1 MPQNIRRVVS
11 GLDEHGKSVWSS
23 DTQPSSYLDIPA
35 TGVRVTDIWRIPQMP
50 PDVLADH
57 APKSMEMWPALGGLV
72 FRLAEIPPSSTV
84 KNGDGRAAMHKSD
97 TVDLMVIISGEI
109 WGYQSDADEGVL
121 LKPGDTFIQRGTM
134 HAWENRGN
142 VPCLFAVVLVGAR
155 TLG

>member
-11 GLDEHGKSVWSS
+11 GLDERGKSVWTS
-23 DTQPSSYLDIPA
+23 DVEPSSYLDISA
-35 TGVRVTDIWRIPQMP
+35 TGVRVTDIWRVPEIP
-50 PDVLADH
+50 PDARADH
-57 APKSMEMWPALGGLV
+57 APKSFEMWPALGGLV

-84 KNGDGRAAMHKSD
+84 KNGDGRAAMHQSN

-121 LKPGDTFIQRGTM
+121 LKPGDTFIQRATM

-155 TLG
+155 TPG

>member
-11 GLDEHGKSVWSS
+11 GLDEHGKSVWTS
-23 DTQPSSYLDIPA
+23 DLEPSSYVDIPA
-35 TGVRVTDIWRIPQMP
+35 SGVRVTDIWRIPQIP
-50 PDVLADH
+50 PNVLADH
-57 APKSMEMWPALGGLV
+57 SPSGFEMWPALGGLV
-72 FRLAEIPPSSTV
+72 FRVAEVPPLSTV

-109 WGYQSDADEGVL
+109 WGYQSDDDKGVL

-134 HAWENRGN
+134 HAWENRGT

-155 TLG
+155 TPS